1 MNRDDLITT
10 LIDGT
15 ADRIL
20 AVPRLNR
27 AVLRAQLQLL
37 VNAIGA
43 EYELEALEEA
53 GWRALDRRAEREG
66 ESDR

>member
-1 MNRDDLITT
+1 MNRDTLAT
-10 LIDGT
+10 LIDGA

-37 VNAIGA
+37 VNTITA
-43 EYELEALEEA
+43 ELETEELERIA
-53 GWRALDRRAEREG
+53 DRAAEREG